1 MLFFISLLHFV
12 YAYCVRFFRVEHLTV
27 CVTCMDDLRLYA
39 NSVVRRQCAVIRVRN
54 GQRRKTKR
62 KKNRRTIVWAYTLPF
77 ANIWPKMLHKMR
89 ATEIERGENRMFCLF
104 AEKKSFSSSRI
115 SFGQLNHFNNQVIQP
130 ECSSISIHGHGFLC
144 DGHRVN
150 FFPRKKKTK
159 ITRKRAS
166 PVYACNSF
174 QQPIFTHAMCS
185 NLGGNYCV
193 HVKKTS

>member
-27 CVTCMDDLRLYA
+27 CVTCMDDLRLYV

-104 AEKKSFSSSRI
+104 AEKKIIFI
-115 SFGQLNHFNNQVIQP
+115 IAHFFWTTEP
-130 ECSSISIHGHGFLC
+130 
-144 DGHRVN
+144 
-150 FFPRKKKTK
+150 
-159 ITRKRAS
+159 
-166 PVYACNSF
+166 F
-174 QQPIFTHAMCS
+174 QQPSDSAGVFFDFYTWS
-185 NLGGNYCV
+185 WFLV
-193 HVKKTS
+193 WWSPSKFFPPKKKN